1 MSPPI
6 PYVVGQWVRGDRFYG
21 RTSQIEE
28 ILEGP
33 RNSLWLLGTRRVGKT
48 SLLKQLEHMTS
59 TSPERGYFPIFWDFQ
74 GATDPE
80 ELHLN
85 FNDALLDAEERLEQ
99 HGVTLGDVE
108 ADDLFTSLGLLRR
121 KLRSKQFKLLLLCDE
136 VEELI
141 VLNRKDPALLR
152 KLRRTLQSQDD
163 VRSVLASTIRLWE
176 LTEQREDTSP
186 FLHGFTPP
194 LYIKTLTDEEACA
207 LIRQDHLP
215 GPSRPPMDDEKIETI
230 RDHCDNHPYLIQ
242 LVCKRYQETGQL
254 EEAIEQV
261 ATDQMVSFFFSVDFE
276 MLGVSERDILK
287 IISEQSAATSDSI
300 QESLADDTDSFRS
313 DLQRLEQLGFIRRN
327 AERRFNLTNTFFRR
341 WLQNRPDSGRPDRG
355 SVKQRPGSSQESATA
370 THEAELGSIKD
381 RYQLLS
387 KVGEGATG
395 IVYKAYDKLL
405 QVRIGVK
412 LLRSEYTANDV
423 ILERFRQEIILS
435 RDIGHPNI
443 LRIYH
448 LGESEGTKYLTMQWI
463 EGTTLAGM
471 IAEEAPLPTETCVEL
486 GVQLASA
493 LEAAH
498 AKKILHRDIK
508 PQNVLLDENQTPYL
522 TDFGVA
528 RLLGEPGITRE
539 GIFLG
544 TPNYASPEQ
553 AKMQSLDER
562 SDLYS
567 LGVVLFEMA
576 TGRRPFIAPG
586 SIDMLELHKTAQPP
600 DPRELHPSIPEKF
613 ALLILQCLAKD
624 PSDRFPNAEAL
635 HKNLEGILRPR

>member
-1 MSPPI
+1 M
-6 PYVVGQWVRGDRFYG
+6 
-21 RTSQIEE
+21 
-28 ILEGP
+28 
-33 RNSLWLLGTRRVGKT
+33 
-48 SLLKQLEHMTS
+48 
-59 TSPERGYFPIFWDFQ
+59 
-74 GATDPE
+74 
-80 ELHLN
+80 
-85 FNDALLDAEERLEQ
+85 
-99 HGVTLGDVE
+99 
-108 ADDLFTSLGLLRR
+108 
-121 KLRSKQFKLLLLCDE
+121 LCDE

-141 VLNRKDPALLR
+141 ALNRKDPALLR

-176 LTEQREDTSP
+176 LAEQRENTSP

-194 LYIKTLTDEEACA
+194 LYIKTLTDEEARA

-215 GPSRPPMDDEKIETI
+215 SASRPPIDDEDVETV
-230 RDHCDNHPYLIQ
+230 RNHCDNHPYLIQ
-242 LVCKRYQETGQL
+242 LVCKRYQETGEL
-254 EEAIEQV
+254 EDAIEQV

-276 MLGVSERDILK
+276 MLGVSERDIIK

-313 DLQRLEQLGFIRRN
+313 DLQRLEQLGFIRRDT
-327 AERRFNLTNTFFRR
+327 ERRFNLTNNFFRR
-341 WLQNRPDSGRPDRG
+341 WLQNRPDSGRPVRG
-355 SVKQRPGSSQESATA
+355 FRNQQPSSSSESATA
-370 THEAELGSIKD
+370 THEADLGTIKD
-381 RYQLLS
+381 RYQLLAQ
-387 KVGEGATG
+387 VGQGATG

-405 QVRIGVK
+405 QVRIAVK
-412 LLRSEYTANDV
+412 LLRSEYTANDI

-463 EGTTLAGM
+463 EGTTLAGK

-486 GVQLASA
+486 GVQIASA

-498 AKKILHRDIK
+498 AKMILHRDIK
-508 PQNVLLDENQTPYL
+508 PQNVLLDENRVPYL

-553 AKMQSLDER
+553 AKLQTLDER

-576 TGRRPFIAPG
+576 TGRRPFSADG
-586 SIDMLELHKTAQPP
+586 SVEMLELHKTAPPP
-600 DPRELHPSIPEKF
+600 DPREFHPPVPEKL
-613 ALLILQCLAKD
+613 ALLVLQCLAKD
-624 PSDRFPNAEAL
+624 PADRFPNAVAL
-635 HKNLEGILRPR
+635 RESLERILR